1 MLCASRF
8 AHYIKVIVRDMVG
21 TLETPAKIEQRLQ
34 TWLNGYV
41 NAAISAGPETRA
53 RQPLV
58 AGRVTIAERP
68 DRPGTYGCTIHLQ
81 PHFQLDEVGGDIP
94 PRNGRS
100 LAGTPRDSQ
109 VGEPGP

>member
-34 TWLNGYV
+34 AWLNGYV
-41 NAAISAGPETRA
+41 NSAVSAGPETRA

-58 AGRVTIAERP
+58 AGRVTISERP

-81 PHFQLDEVGGDIP
+81 PHFQLDDVGATFRLVTEVVSPERRG
-94 PRNGRS
+94 
-100 LAGTPRDSQ
+100 
-109 VGEPGP
+109 